1 MRTLLASVALA
12 TASAA
17 MAHEGHGEAPA
28 HWHGG
33 DLIAL
38 LAIGV
43 AVGQQMSSALAGKST
58 VDQALKASQVAAD
71 REMRKG
77 GYYK

>member
-1 MRTLLASVALA
+1 MRTLLANLVLT

-17 MAHEGHGEAPA
+17 MAHDGHGEAPV

-43 AVGQQMSSALAGKST
+43 AVGLWAWRRSG
-58 VDQALKASQVAAD
+58 
-71 REMRKG
+71 R
-77 GYYK
+77 

>member
-1 MRTLLASVALA
+1 MRGFEMRTLLASVALA

-17 MAHEGHGEAPA
+17 MAHEGHGEAPV

-43 AVGQQMSSALAGKST
+43 AVGLWAWRRSSK
-58 VDQALKASQVAAD
+58 
-71 REMRKG
+71 
-77 GYYK
+77 